1 MYDALPI
8 GDSGSEMNEKKSTIT
23 DASAESKGDMY
34 FSADIETDGPIPGP
48 YSMLTFALVPVA
60 TFDGQCFLRIS
71 QRGRFT
77 AELRPISTR
86 FDEEA
91 LAVNNIDRSR
101 LLREGKEPSEVMTA
115 ATEWVRRVAR
125 GMRPVLVAYPVA
137 FDWSWLYWY
146 FVRYSAKGSPFAHS
160 AAYDIKTAFAVKAG
174 LPLSQA
180 GRSKMPAFL
189 RKGLN
194 HTHEALDDA
203 VEQGEIFAR
212 LFEWEGKLEVDA
224 TCVLRTANK
233 KSVKRQAAG

>member
-1 MYDALPI
+1 
-8 GDSGSEMNEKKSTIT
+8 MNKKKSAS
-23 DASAESKGDMY
+23 DAGTSVTLQGEIY

-48 YSMLTFALVPVA
+48 YSMLSFALVPVA
-60 TFDGQCFLRIS
+60 TFDGECFKRIPRS
-71 QRGRFT
+71 ARFA

-101 LLREGKEPSEVMTA
+101 LLREGREPAEVMTA
-115 ATEWVRRVAR
+115 ATEWVNRIAA
-125 GMRPVLVAYPVA
+125 GIRPVLVAYPVA

-146 FVRYSAKGSPFAHS
+146 FVRYSATGSPFSHS

-174 LPLSQA
+174 LPLSLA
-180 GRSKMPAFL
+180 GRSRMPAFL
-189 RKGLN
+189 RKGLS

-212 LFEWEGKLEVDA
+212 LFEWKGKSETDA
-224 TCVLRTANK
+224 SYVLSPRSK
-233 KSVKRQAAG
+233 KSDKRQTAG

>member
-1 MYDALPI
+1 
-8 GDSGSEMNEKKSTIT
+8 MNEKKSTS
-23 DASAESKGDMY
+23 DAGTSLESQGDIY

-48 YSMLTFALVPVA
+48 YSMLSFALVPVA
-60 TFDGQCFLRIS
+60 TFDGKRFTRIS
-71 QRGRFT
+71 QRARFT

-91 LAVNNIDRSR
+91 LAVNNIDRTR

-115 ATEWVRRVAR
+115 ATAWVRKAAG

-146 FVRYSAKGSPFAHS
+146 FVRYSATGSPFSHS

-180 GRSKMPAFL
+180 GRSRMPAFL
-189 RKGLN
+189 RKGLT

-212 LFEWEGKLEVDA
+212 LFEWEGKSQA
-224 TCVLRTANK
+224 HGSYVLGTRNK